1 MHPVQE
7 HLNTGK
13 KKKMLT
19 DIKKK
24 KKKNDRNTV
33 K

>member
-13 KKKMLT
+13 KKNAYRYKG
-19 DIKKK
+19 